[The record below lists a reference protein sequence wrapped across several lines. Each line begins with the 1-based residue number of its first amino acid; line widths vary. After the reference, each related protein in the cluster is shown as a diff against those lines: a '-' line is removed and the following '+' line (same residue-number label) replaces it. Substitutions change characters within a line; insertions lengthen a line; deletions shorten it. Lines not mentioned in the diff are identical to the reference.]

1 MQPTFQL
8 SGSTVF
14 QRPMSGTAKP
24 PTFSAASPSSAV
36 ATAADELSTIGG
48 EEAGAEHRRHVV
60 RFRR

>member
-24 PTFSAASPSSAV
+24 PTFAAASPSSA
-36 ATAADELSTIGG
+36 AADELSTIGG